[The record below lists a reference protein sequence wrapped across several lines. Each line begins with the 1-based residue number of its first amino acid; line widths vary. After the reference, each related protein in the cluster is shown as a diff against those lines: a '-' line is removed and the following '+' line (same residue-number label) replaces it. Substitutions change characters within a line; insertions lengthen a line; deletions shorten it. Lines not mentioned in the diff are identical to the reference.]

1 MQYDFFNNEF
11 VNVTLNNTKPFVVGT
26 DITLSFSDVYQRF
39 NELKKCFNELAYD
52 KNSPV
57 IIYGEKQANYAVCII
72 TFLHL
77 NIPYVAVDSIMPEH
91 RVKVIQE
98 TTQSKVLINL
108 SDISLESV
116 NASIIFEVYI
126 L

>member
-1 MQYDFFNNEF
+1 MQYDFFNNDF
-11 VNVTLNNTKPFVVGT
+11 VNVTPNNTKPFVVGT
-26 DITLSFSDVYQRF
+26 DITLSFSEVYQRF

-77 NIPYVAVDSIMPEH
+77 NIPYVAVDSIMPCLLYTS
-91 RVKVIQE
+91 RCV
-98 TTQSKVLINL
+98 
-108 SDISLESV
+108 
-116 NASIIFEVYI
+116 
-126 L
+126 